1 MRECQS
7 HKVLPG
13 HIMSQ
18 ALYCV
23 IGKLDWPNQKQNTL
37 EVSLVVGDRSVSRV
51 QKRNSPM
58 YPYCFN
64 HRFKLQVNDGIKG
77 VQVQIRAVES
87 EAGEKPPPIE
97 TCDFSVAEKV
107 INCRHQLKNVQGA
120 SLQISLEVADSKE
133 DPSWFTTTKGSCDN
147 DFEIS
152 RSSSTASFDIS
163 GRLGRRKTAERSVE
177 VIFHSRSSK
186 AKSMRPAYFSSEM
199 ESSPVVEQSSV
210 VSTTESADTE
220 SALCEK
226 PMSDK
231 KEEDSGSINSY
242 NDQASTSEESSSRS
256 SSASLMASE
265 DEGRDDGDAV
275 VGPAPVLEMPSL
287 AGRTV
292 RKSETDRPKLVYEIW
307 KSANNAKSA
316 GQATAKVLSDLKVA
330 DVEMTEDQKYVFVL
344 VEEAVAQNSDVERAV
359 NQYGAAMVLWW
370 KVRNSEQFVQWANHL
385 MNKIADR
392 LTDLA
397 AARMLKCLDSL
408 FATTS
413 AVDDKSPSVVS
424 LKTLQNYFPAKRYA
438 QNLWGRVIEKVDC
451 TITNNILATPWTFE
465 RVITANNH
473 LRVLTKNN
481 LIFRKFQQA
490 CLAVIGQQMFIK
502 DYHQLKQTVPDL
514 SAEFI
519 FFLFAAVHNPVADV
533 GSEDMHLFAANT
545 GCNVPVTKQLQDF
558 FQVPNMDKFPLLV
571 THELN

>member
-1 MRECQS
+1 
-7 HKVLPG
+7 
-13 HIMSQ
+13 MSK

-23 IGKLDWPNQKQNTL
+23 IGKLEWPDHKQNAL
-37 EVSLVVGDRSVSRV
+37 EVSLVVGDRAVSRV
-51 QKRNSPM
+51 QKRSSPM

-64 HRFKLQVNDGIKG
+64 HRFKLRVNSDIKG
-77 VQVQIRAVES
+77 VQVQVRPVDS

-107 INCRHQLKNVQGA
+107 INYRHQLKNVPGA
-120 SLQISLEVADSKE
+120 SLQISLEVADSKV
-133 DPSWFTTTKGSCDN
+133 DPSWFTATKGSCDN
-147 DFEIS
+147 DFEMS

-163 GRLGRRKTAERSVE
+163 CALGRRKTAEHSVE
-177 VIFHSRSSK
+177 VVFHSRSSK
-186 AKSMRPAYFSSEM
+186 AKSIRASYFSSEV
-199 ESSPVVEQSSV
+199 ESSPVVEQSSM

-226 PMSDK
+226 QMSDK

-242 NDQASTSEESSSRS
+242 NDQVSTSDESSSMYS
-256 SSASLMASE
+256 PASLMASD
-265 DEGRDDGDAV
+265 DEGRDDDDAV
-275 VGPAPVLEMPSL
+275 IGPPPELEMPSL
-287 AGRTV
+287 AGRKV
-292 RKSETDRPKLVYEIW
+292 SKSETDRPKLVYEIW

-330 DVEMTEDQKYVFVL
+330 DVEMTEDQKYVFVFM
-344 VEEAVAQNSDVERAV
+344 EEAVAQNSDIERAV
-359 NQYGAAMVLWW
+359 NQYGAAMALWW
-370 KVRNSEQFVQWANHL
+370 KVRSSEQFVQWANHL
-385 MNKIADR
+385 VNKIADR
-392 LTDLA
+392 LTELT

-408 FATTS
+408 FAAKS
-413 AVDDKSPSVVS
+413 AADDKSPSVVS

-438 QNLWGRVIEKVDC
+438 KNLWGRVIETVDC
-451 TITNNILATPWTFE
+451 TITNKIIATPWTFE
-465 RVITANNH
+465 RVITANNQ

-481 LIFRKFQQA
+481 LIFPRFQQA
-490 CLAVIGQQMFIK
+490 CLAIIGQKMFIK

-533 GSEDMHLFAANT
+533 RSEDMHLFAANT

-558 FQVPNMDKFPLLV
+558 FQVPNLDKFPLLV